1 MKIEFTTEKRIVTKP
16 EEVKLIKEVTINQI
30 IDSNFLKKVI
40 ANTKEAGS
48 ILLWSGSDYDA
59 IGQWTDT
66 DVINRI
72 NELLN
77 N

>member
-40 ANTKEAGS
+40 ANTKEAGA